1 MTAAAGAVAD
11 AWPAAVAP
19 PPTMRALV
27 FREFG
32 GPDVLHLET
41 VPTPQIGPDDVL
53 IRVAAVSVG
62 RLLDLVA
69 RSGRHPY
76 ATFTFPHILG
86 AEHAGVI
93 VATGANVAGLEV
105 GDRVATFPVLTDP
118 ACPMVRAGYEELSPT
133 ARIIGTHLPGAD
145 ADYIAVPAGNVFGVP
160 PDMGPADA
168 VAVALAGVVAMNQ
181 FIRADL
187 RPGQRVLVQAA
198 TSALGSTTA
207 LLARHLGA
215 HVAVTSRDHK
225 KRTRLRE
232 LGFDVVVDSASP
244 TFIDDVHDAFDGSG
258 ADIVVDNLG
267 DPTLWANGM
276 SALAPGGAMVTS
288 GAFLGNTVAV
298 DLQRLYTFGHR
309 VIGVRSGNKAA
320 ATRLWTEV
328 HNGFRSIVDRTF
340 ALTAAVQAHEYVA
353 ANSNVGRVALLT
365 ESPNS

>member
-1 MTAAAGAVAD
+1 MTAAADAVAD
-11 AWPAAVAP
+11 AWPATVPP

-32 GPDVLHLET
+32 GPEVLHLET
-41 VPTPQIGPDDVL
+41 VTTPQIGPDDVL

-86 AEHAGVI
+86 AEHAGV
-93 VATGANVAGLEV
+93 VAATGANVVDLEV
-105 GDRVATFPVLTDP
+105 GDHVATFPVLTDP
-118 ACPMVRAGYEELSPT
+118 ACPFVRAGYEELSPT

-145 ADYIAVPAGNVFGVP
+145 ADYIAVPAVNVFGVP

-168 VAVALAGVVAMNQ
+168 VAVALAGAVAMNQ

-187 RPGQRVLVQAA
+187 RPRQRVLVQAA

-232 LGFDVVVDSASP
+232 LGFDAVLDSTSP
-244 TFIDDVHDAFDGSG
+244 SFVEDVRAAFDGSG

-288 GAFLGNTVAV
+288 GAFLGKTVAV
-298 DLQRLYTFGHR
+298 DLQPLYTFGHR

-320 ATRLWTEV
+320 AARLLTEV

-340 ALTAAVQAHEYVA
+340 PLTQTVQAHEYVA

-365 ESPNS
+365 RAADE